1 MWKPSPTPDDV
12 IMHSAKGSSWK
23 KHKYIAIKNG
33 RYIYPDTKTGDSKAV
48 NRRLQAKN
56 LAGNG
61 EDRTDAYKRSQR
73 KASEHAP
80 HFEDVQEDFA
90 SAGSTRGKQLGYRY
104 VFRDTDDGKRSV
116 IYAAGKDKVS
126 NGMHD
131 THMRSEIEKEDY
143 FAAAASKKST
153 KNREEVA
160 RKKKEELQSLSRM
173 YDDTERR
180 KGEIKREA
188 KKWETA
194 EKSAGIRQKQKE
206 KFKSKQTMEA
216 NLDRARAKAKKKKIE
231 DVRNAPSEIRRKQKY
246 NKAMNE
252 AKKEKT
258 TVMREWKRRNAEFDY
273 GKGTSS
279 MDRARQH
286 EKKSDRANITY
297 NEGLMRG
304 FDNNKYEKRKGKKV
318 TNPTAKKNQR
328 KAALEKA
335 KYKAKSTLN
344 KVIGKTKST
353 VTDTFTG
360 KKRPA
365 SKSGTTINIKQL
377 SKKNKKKK

>member
-12 IMHSAKGSSWK
+12 IMHSAKGSTWS
-23 KHKYIAIKNG
+23 KHKYISKKNG
-33 RYIYPDTKTGDSKAV
+33 KYIYPTDKKTGDSKAV
-48 NRRLQAKN
+48 TRRLQAKN
-56 LAGNG
+56 LAGTG
-61 EDRTDAYKRSQR
+61 EDKTDAYKRSQQ

-80 HFEDVQEDFA
+80 HFEDVQENFKYG
-90 SAGSTRGKQLGYRY
+90 GSGNKQLGYKY
-104 VFRDTDDGKRSV
+104 TYRDSDDGKRSV
-116 IYAAGKDKVS
+116 TYAAGKDNVS
-126 NGMHD
+126 NGMRD

-143 FAAAASKKST
+143 FAAAASKNST

-160 RKKKEELQSLSRM
+160 RKKKEERQSLSRM

-194 EKSAGIRQKQKE
+194 EKSAQIRQKQKE
-206 KFKSKQTMEA
+206 KFKSKQTNEA
-216 NLDRARAKAKKKKIE
+216 NLDRARAKAKSKKIE
-231 DVRNAPSEIRRKQKY
+231 DVRNASSEIRRKQKY

-258 TVMREWKRRNAEFDY
+258 TVMREWKRRNAELDY
-273 GKGTSS
+273 GKGMSN

-286 EKKSDRANITY
+286 EKKSDRAMTTY

-304 FDNNKYEKRKGKKV
+304 YDNNKYEKRKGKKV

-344 KVIGKTKST
+344 KV
-353 VTDTFTG
+353 
-360 KKRPA
+360 
-365 SKSGTTINIKQL
+365 L
-377 SKKNKKKK
+377 KKKKK